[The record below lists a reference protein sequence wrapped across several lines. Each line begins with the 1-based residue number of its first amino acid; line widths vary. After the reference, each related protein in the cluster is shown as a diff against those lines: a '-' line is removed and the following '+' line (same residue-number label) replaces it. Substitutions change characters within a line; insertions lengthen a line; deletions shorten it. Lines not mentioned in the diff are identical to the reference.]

1 MKQIDL
7 SGQGAVVT
15 GAGRGIGRAHAL
27 MLAQRGAGVVVNDI
41 GTEIDGSGGDRS
53 VAESVAAEI
62 REAGGKAVASTANVA
77 AAEGGAEIVRQ
88 CIDAFGRVDMLVHN
102 AGIVRGAPF
111 SEQSLEEIRQ
121 IIDVHLMGA
130 YHVGQPAY
138 RDMASRKYGR
148 MVFTT
153 SGAIFGHPLVH
164 AYAAAKLGVIGL
176 ARSIHEEAQLAGLDI
191 KVNVM
196 GPIAATRMARDTQKQ
211 RFGELMDPA
220 NVAAVVTY
228 LLSPGCQVSGETFQ
242 AGGSHAARIFLGMA
256 RGWASGKTGLQ
267 PEEVAAHIDD
277 VMDLRDYVVPPN
289 GNAATDVVYER
300 ATGRDEKMTYQEIMP
315 KASRERQG
323 KA

>member
-7 SGQGAVVT
+7 SGQAAVVT

-27 MLAQRGAGVVVNDI
+27 MLAGRGAGVVVNDI
-41 GTEIDGSGGDRS
+41 GSEIDGTGGDRS
-53 VAESVAAEI
+53 VAETVADEI
-62 REAGGKAVASTANVA
+62 RKAGGKAVASTANVA
-77 AAEGGAEIVRQ
+77 TPEGGADLVKQ
-88 CIDAFGRVDMLVHN
+88 CLDTFGRVDMLVHN

-111 SEQSLEEIRQ
+111 AEQSLDEIRQ
-121 IIDVHLMGA
+121 VIDIHLMGV

-138 RDMASRKYGR
+138 REMAVRKYGR
-148 MVFTT
+148 IVFTT
-153 SGAIFGHPLVH
+153 SGAIFGHPMVH

-176 ARSIHEEAQLAGLDI
+176 ARSIHEEAQLSGLDI

-211 RFGELMDPA
+211 RFGDLMDPA

-228 LLSPGCQVSGETFQ
+228 LLSPQCSVSGETFQ

-267 PEEVAAHIDD
+267 PEEVAQHLDE
-277 VMDLRDYVVPPN
+277 VMDLKDYVVPEN
-289 GNAATDVVYER
+289 GNAATDVVYRR
-300 ATGRDEKMTYQEIMP
+300 ATGREEKMSYEEILP
-315 KASRERQG
+315 KASRELQKTR
-323 KA
+323 